1 MTEDKRLSR
10 KDIQILLDLLE
21 QGEEAITEN
30 INKPETGLTQESAD
44 RLRKRLS
51 RIRTILLSMS
61 EDAAE
66 EAV

>member
-30 INKPETGLTQESAD
+30 INKLETELTQESAD